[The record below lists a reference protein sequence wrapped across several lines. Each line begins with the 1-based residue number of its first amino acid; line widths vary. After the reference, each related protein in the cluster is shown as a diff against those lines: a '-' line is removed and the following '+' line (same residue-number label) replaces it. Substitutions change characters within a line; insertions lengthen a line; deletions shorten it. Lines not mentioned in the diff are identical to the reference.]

1 MNWTSITLVWTMPVN
16 FWSMN
21 KLFEFASGEG
31 IPTNARKIA
40 EFRRLDKEVSRME
53 KSMTLSELF
62 HSLEYALLK
71 VRAKNIVKSLNDGS
85 KTKT

>member
-1 MNWTSITLVWTMPVN
+1 
-16 FWSMN
+16 MN

-53 KSMTLSELF
+53 QSMALSELF

-71 VRAKNIVKSLNDGS
+71 VRAKNIVKALNDGS
-85 KTKT
+85 KTET